1 MELVNNRSALNT
13 KSMPYDIENINLN
26 DAETGAYHSSISIW
40 DYMRGINEPTP
51 FETFSVEKDWKIWK
65 KVQEQMA
72 YSNDEPKENF
82 NLFDYISNIRNIN
95 SENYYLE
102 RIDINLQHSGC
113 NGTLHIDSSPID
125 ITAKTYMLMVNPVWE
140 KEWGGKFQ
148 LYSEDKSKVLEEYDY
163 VPGRIIIFPSNLPHR
178 GFGADINYPYVY
190 RYSIVFGVKD
200 LFIFSQ

>member
-1 MELVNNRSALNT
+1 MSLCEIYDNCLDVEYLYELYGIVEEKLNYTAINIANRKTWPLGKIGTHKLFGSKIFFRSTINRIKHLNNEYA
-13 KSMPYDIENINLN
+13 D
-26 DAETGAYHSSISIW
+26 
-40 DYMRGINEPTP
+40 
-51 FETFSVEKDWKIWK
+51 TF
-65 KVQEQMA
+65 
-72 YSNDEPKENF
+72 F

-125 ITAKTYMLMVNPVWE
+125 VTAKTYMLMVNPVWE